1 MSPRGRVRRDK
12 GVTGTT
18 GHAPRSSQTT
28 WPARQAKLKSSGR
41 EKWQRNG
48 SSSRWSDR
56 SRSSAVREGPSRE
69 GTPQGARCARSPSWS
84 PGALWLLAI
93 VIYPAIVT
101 IKDSFFN
108 ETDTK
113 AVGLTNYKDLFTTAE
128 TLIAFRNNVIW
139 VIVFPFVV
147 TTIGL
152 VLAVLTERIRWA
164 TAFKTIIFLPVVFS
178 VTASSMVFAQ
188 IFDSNPQVGVANA
201 IDPDRVGLV
210 QPPRG
215 LPAQPGHNGGLAGFL
230 GDTGGRTGRS

>member
-1 MSPRGRVRRDK
+1 MAA
-12 GVTGTT
+12 VTVGPVEN
-18 GHAPRSSQTT
+18 AP
-28 WPARQAKLKSSGR
+28 PLKKR
-41 EKWQRNG
+41 
-48 SSSRWSDR
+48 
-56 SRSSAVREGPSRE
+56 GPSSTRPSR
-69 GTPQGARCARSPSWS
+69 TTFSPIAFLV
-84 PGALWLLAI
+84 PGAIWLLAI

-128 TLIAFRNNVIW
+128 TLIALRNNVIW

-164 TAFKTIIFLPVVFS
+164 TAFKTVIFLPVVFS

-188 IFDSNPQVGVANA
+188 IFDVNPHVGVVNA
-201 IDPDRVGLV
+201 LIQIVEDVFN
-210 QPPRG
+210 PPG
-215 LPAQPGHNGGLAGFL
+215 AYPLQPGQTAGSLASAGAVAGPHGTVQSAAGG
-230 GDTGGRTGRS
+230 TSGRAW